1 MVLSSF
7 RNFCFLNW
15 FVTETLGA
23 AYGMIKE
30 LRWIFCV
37 VDTKT

>member
-7 RNFCFLNW
+7 QNFYFWNR

-23 AYGMIKE
+23 AYALSGE
-30 LRWIFCV
+30 LRVGCFV
-37 VDTKT
+37 